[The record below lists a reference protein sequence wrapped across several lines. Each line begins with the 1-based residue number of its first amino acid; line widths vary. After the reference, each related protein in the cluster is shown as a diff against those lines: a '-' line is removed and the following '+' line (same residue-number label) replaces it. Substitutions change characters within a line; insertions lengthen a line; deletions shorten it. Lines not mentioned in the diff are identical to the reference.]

1 MRVRFPSSAPL
12 RRAASHILGGPCRTR
27 FSNARTDYIDGDWT
41 IDDTVRLA
49 SLLKDGGCDLV
60 ARAAMRDPH
69 FALSAAEQLGEV
81 APWPPQLERAR
92 RVRPPREPR

>member
-1 MRVRFPSSAPL
+1 
-12 RRAASHILGGPCRTR
+12 
-27 FSNARTDYIDGDWT
+27 
-41 IDDTVRLA
+41 VRLA